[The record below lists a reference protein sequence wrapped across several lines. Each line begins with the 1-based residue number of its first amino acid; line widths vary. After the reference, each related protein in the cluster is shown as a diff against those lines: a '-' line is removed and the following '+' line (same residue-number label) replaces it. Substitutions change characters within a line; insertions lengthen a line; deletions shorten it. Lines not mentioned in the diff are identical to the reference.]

1 MENLEQAKKYPT
13 DVQYTVEGC
22 FPPLYNGGE
31 MRVDDDEIS
40 YHNWWWKEISFL
52 LAHNSFVELSRNQ
65 PDARPA
71 QIVPT
76 AAAETR

>member
-1 MENLEQAKKYPT
+1 
-13 DVQYTVEGC
+13 
-22 FPPLYNGGE
+22 

-52 LAHNSFVELSRNQ
+52 LAYNSFVEPSRNQ